1 MPPSDNEAALLAA
14 FVGKGRLLGDMLQGA
29 LHTFHDA
36 GNPER
41 IAQTAHS
48 IREVMQKLVLWG
60 DTIIRAPGPKLGDRV
75 RELGEVVD
83 RARDESSSHVSA
95 RWDGPIDG
103 LVRRMLVETE
113 KLVGRLADVK
123 LERIGGWSFWNGTL
137 DGYPVVVSRTMKGIA
152 S

>member
-1 MPPSDNEAALLAA
+1 MSRRPPIDNEAALLAA
-14 FVGKGRLLGDMLQGA
+14 IVGKGDLLADMLRGA
-29 LHTFHDA
+29 LHTFHDG

-60 DTIIRAPGPKLGDRV
+60 DTMIQAPGPKLGDRV

-83 RARDESSSHVSA
+83 RARDESPSHLGA
-95 RWDGPIDG
+95 GWDGDSSRARSTTSP
-103 LVRRMLVETE
+103 
-113 KLVGRLADVK
+113 
-123 LERIGGWSFWNGTL
+123 S
-137 DGYPVVVSRTMKGIA
+137 SRTR